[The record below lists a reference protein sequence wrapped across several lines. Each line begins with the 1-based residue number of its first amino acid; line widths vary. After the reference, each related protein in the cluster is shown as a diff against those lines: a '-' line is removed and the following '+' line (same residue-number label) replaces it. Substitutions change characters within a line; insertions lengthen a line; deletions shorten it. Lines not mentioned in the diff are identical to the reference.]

1 MPPAASALVTGGF
14 VILPLLVAAMLV
26 AGVEWAGRRL
36 GDDAATRRR
45 RTAVVAAGALAWL
58 ALSSL
63 IAASGALRRFDAI
76 PPPFAF
82 LVLVVLALGV
92 GLSFSPLG
100 TLLVR
105 GLPLWALV
113 GSQVF
118 RFPLE
123 LIMHRAA
130 VEGVMP
136 PQMTY
141 TGRNF
146 DILTG
151 ISAGLLGWWLTRA
164 RVAPSTVALWNLF
177 GLALLINVVSIAIL
191 STPLFRW
198 YGSDPSRVL
207 TFVTYPPFVWLPA
220 ILVTAALVGHL
231 LVWRKL
237 AAERSTR

>member
-1 MPPAASALVTGGF
+1 MRPAASALVTGGF
-14 VILPLLVAAMLV
+14 VIMPLLVAAMLV

-36 GDDAATRRR
+36 GDDAAVRRR
-45 RTAVVAAGALAWL
+45 RAVLVAAGAAAWMVLA
-58 ALSSL
+58 AL
-63 IAASGALRRFDAI
+63 IAASGVLRRFDTV

-82 LVLVVLALGV
+82 LVLAVLALGF

-123 LIMHRAA
+123 LVMHQAA

-136 PQMTY
+136 VQMTY

-151 ISAGLLGWWLTRA
+151 ISAGVLGWWLTRA
-164 RVAPSTVALWNLF
+164 RVAPSTVALWNVL
-177 GLALLINVVSIAIL
+177 GLALLVNVVTIAIL

-198 YGSDPSRVL
+198 YGNDRL
-207 TFVTYPPFVWLPA
+207 NTFVTYPPFIWLPA
-220 ILVTAALVGHL
+220 VLVTAALAGHV

-237 AAERSTR
+237 KEERASG

>member
-1 MPPAASALVTGGF
+1 MRPAASALVSLGF
-14 VILPLLVAAMLV
+14 VIIPLLVAAMLV
-26 AGVEWAGRRL
+26 AGVEWAGRRR

-45 RTAVVAAGALAWL
+45 RAVLVAAGAAAWL
-58 ALSSL
+58 IVSALL
-63 IAASGALRRFDAI
+63 AASGVLRRFDVL
-76 PPPFAF
+76 PPPFAG
-82 LVLVVLALGV
+82 LVLAVLAIAF
-92 GLSFSPLG
+92 GLAFSPIG

-105 GLPLWALV
+105 GLPMWALV

-123 LIMHRAA
+123 LVMHQAA

-136 PQMTY
+136 VQMTY

-164 RVAPSTVALWNLF
+164 RVAPSHVALWNVL
-177 GLALLINVVSIAIL
+177 GLALLINVVTIAIL
-191 STPLFRW
+191 STPTFRW
-198 YGSDPSRVL
+198 YGNDRL
-207 TFVTYPPFVWLPA
+207 NTFVTYPPFIWLPA
-220 ILVTAALVGHL
+220 ILVTAALAGHL

-237 AAERSTR
+237 AAERRSSP